1 MVACVVMLPP
11 SHLFAYRDGWT
22 VVLPPL
28 PPSAFSPF
36 TIPLSPRRQLPLH
49 KGAFFS
55 CSAPFHRL
63 IPFQPGGGRVV
74 FIVIQKSFPH
84 RYIGGGSLRQT
95 LCRER
100 AHKVRSP
107 RRSSANKKG
116 EYPLKNRIK
125 NETQVIALPDLQ
137 GCSSSPR
144 AISIAQL
151 NTLLCLH
158 LRPIN
163 LVVYKCPYSLE
174 GMGYLILRC
183 ASRLDAFSVY
193 HIRTRLFCYALGRT
207 TDAPEVRPT
216 RSSRTKVSSSQIS
229 NAHDR

>member
-1 MVACVVMLPP
+1 MTRHRGIRPVFRHFYFAAFLEKETIFMHSAEKEKRPYRGAGKAKKKCGIRGRDTGERKTCSGIP
-11 SHLFAYRDGWT
+11 S
-22 VVLPPL
+22 
-28 PPSAFSPF
+28 
-36 TIPLSPRRQLPLH
+36 
-49 KGAFFS
+49 
-55 CSAPFHRL
+55 
-63 IPFQPGGGRVV
+63 
-74 FIVIQKSFPH
+74 KS
-84 RYIGGGSLRQT
+84 
-95 LCRER
+95 
-100 AHKVRSP
+100 
-107 RRSSANKKG
+107 NKKG
-116 EYPLKNRIK
+116 GIDIEKPNKERDSSKSCVLN
-125 NETQVIALPDLQ
+125 LQ

-193 HIRTRLFCYALGRT
+193 HISTRLFCYALGRT

>member
-1 MVACVVMLPP
+1 MICTYKMVC
-11 SHLFAYRDGWT
+11 
-22 VVLPPL
+22 
-28 PPSAFSPF
+28 
-36 TIPLSPRRQLPLH
+36 
-49 KGAFFS
+49 
-55 CSAPFHRL
+55 
-63 IPFQPGGGRVV
+63 
-74 FIVIQKSFPH
+74 PH
-84 RYIGGGSLRQT
+84 RHIRKGIPIVPGRSLLDERGVKGTVATVRGYGVRRKKCPMGGTKQIKRGIPIEKPNKERDSNQ
-95 LCRER
+95 LCDL
-100 AHKVRSP
+100 
-107 RRSSANKKG
+107 N
-116 EYPLKNRIK
+116 
-125 NETQVIALPDLQ
+125 LQ

>member
-1 MVACVVMLPP
+1 MHMRAGEKC
-11 SHLFAYRDGWT
+11 T
-22 VVLPPL
+22 VFVSEEPYSLG
-28 PPSAFSPF
+28 FS
-36 TIPLSPRRQLPLH
+36 LVRKDKRKRPRSGLLLYQI
-49 KGAFFS
+49 KKE
-55 CSAPFHRL
+55 CS
-63 IPFQPGGGRVV
+63 
-74 FIVIQKSFPH
+74 
-84 RYIGGGSLRQT
+84 
-95 LCRER
+95 
-100 AHKVRSP
+100 
-107 RRSSANKKG
+107 
-116 EYPLKNRIK
+116 LKNRTK
-125 NETQVIALPDLQ
+125 ERTQELYAILNMQ

-144 AISIAQL
+144 TISIAKL

-158 LRPIN
+158 LRPIK
-163 LVVYKCPYSLE
+163 LVVYKCPYSLI